1 MAVFMLEDRHGSVE
15 VIVFPETFGK
25 SAALVENGTLV
36 VVRGKL
42 ERDEEELR
50 LLASEIVSIGTVRE
64 RLARELSITLPVP
77 PHGRTTFEALF
88 DLFDQF
94 RGDKP
99 VTVQLEIR
107 NGDRPMRVHAQI
119 SSQIR
124 VRPSPVFIA
133 EVQKL
138 CGEGSVA
145 LK

>member
-1 MAVFMLEDRHGSVE
+1 MLEDRQGSVE
-15 VIVFPETFGK
+15 VLVFPETFGK
-25 SAALVENGTLV
+25 CSALVENGTLV
-36 VVRGKL
+36 LVRGKL

-50 LLASEIVSIGTVRE
+50 LLSSDILPIGTLRE

-88 DLFDQF
+88 DLFDQY

-107 NGDRPMRVHAQI
+107 NGETPMRVHAQI

-124 VRPSPVFIA
+124 VRPSAVFLA